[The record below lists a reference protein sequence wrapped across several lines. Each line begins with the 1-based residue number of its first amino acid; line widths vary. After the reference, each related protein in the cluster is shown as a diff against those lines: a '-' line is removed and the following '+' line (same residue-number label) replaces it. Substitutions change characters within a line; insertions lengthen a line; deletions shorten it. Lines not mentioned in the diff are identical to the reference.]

1 MTVPDLLDKG
11 GRKPIYGLI
20 VPQVSAMSASTIS
33 RHEAAPRERLPLAAL
48 LALAMTGFTA
58 IMTETLPA
66 GLLPQMA
73 GGLRVSEPLAG
84 QVVTAYALGSLAA
97 AVPLVALTQGLRRKP
112 VMLAAIAGFLAFNT
126 VTALST
132 SYAVALGARFLA
144 GVAAGLAWG
153 LLAGYAR
160 RMVVDRLK
168 GKALAVAMAGTPV
181 ALSLGVPAGTFL
193 GAAVGWR
200 AAFLVLSISTLALVA
215 WVIRSVPDF
224 PGQAAQGRL
233 SVGDVFRM
241 PGIRPVLATILLW
254 MAAHNALYTYVAPL
268 AARAGLAG
276 RVDLLLLGFG
286 AASLLGIAVTGLLV
300 DRALRALVL
309 ASLAGFAGAALLLG
323 LAGAAPAAAVAAVLA
338 WGLSFGGAAT
348 LLQTAAG
355 DAAGEGVDLANAMI
369 TTTWNAAIAAGGL
382 LGGALLGRWGA
393 ASLAPAALALAGAG
407 FAVALAARR
416 HAFKPGPRAGA

>member
-1 MTVPDLLDKG
+1 MTALISEADCVPYD
-11 GRKPIYGLI
+11 
-20 VPQVSAMSASTIS
+20 
-33 RHEAAPRERLPLAAL
+33 RLPLSAL

-66 GLLPQMA
+66 GLLPQISE
-73 GGLRVSEPLAG
+73 GLGISEPLAG
-84 QVVTAYALGSLAA
+84 QVVTAYALGSLVA

-112 VMLAAIAGFLAFNT
+112 VMLAAIAGFLVFNT
-126 VTALST
+126 VTALSN
-132 SYAVALGARFLA
+132 SYAIALVARFLA

-160 RMVVDRLK
+160 RMVVDSLK
-168 GKALAVAMAGTPV
+168 GKALALAMAGTPV

-193 GAAVGWR
+193 GAAIGWR
-200 AAFLVLSISTLALVA
+200 AAFLVLSLTTLALIA

-233 SVGDVFRM
+233 SVGAVFRM
-241 PGIRPVLATILLW
+241 PGIRPVLATILAW
-254 MAAHNALYTYVAPL
+254 MTAHNVLYTYVAPL
-268 AARAGLAG
+268 AARAGLAS

-286 AASLLGIAVTGLLV
+286 VASLIGIAATGFLV
-300 DRALRALVL
+300 DRFLRVLVL
-309 ASLAGFAGAALLLG
+309 TSLMAFVAAAGALG
-323 LAGAAPAAAVAAVLA
+323 PAGTLPVAAAGAVVV

-369 TTTWNAAIAAGGL
+369 TTVWNAAIAAGGL
-382 LGGALLGRWGA
+382 LGGFLLGRWGS
-393 ASLAPAALALAGAG
+393 ASLAPTALALAGA
-407 FAVALAARR
+407 ALAIALAAHR
-416 HAFKPGPRAGA
+416 HAFKPGPRAAA

>member
-1 MTVPDLLDKG
+1 MT
-11 GRKPIYGLI
+11 
-20 VPQVSAMSASTIS
+20 ASTFPAD
-33 RHEAAPRERLPLAAL
+33 RTTPRERLPLAAL

-66 GLLPQMA
+66 GLLPEMA
-73 GGLRVSEPLAG
+73 EGLHVSEPLAG

-132 SYAVALGARFLA
+132 SYAGALVARFLA
-144 GVAAGLAWG
+144 GVSAGLAWG

-160 RMVVDRLK
+160 RMVVGRLK

-200 AAFLVLSISTLALVA
+200 AAFLVLSVTTLALLA
-215 WVIRSVPDF
+215 WVVRSVPDF

-233 SVGDVFRM
+233 SIGDVFRT
-241 PGIRPVLATILLW
+241 PGVRPVLATIFAW
-254 MAAHNALYTYVAPL
+254 MTAHNVLYTYVAPL
-268 AARAGLAG
+268 AARASLAG
-276 RVDLLLLGFG
+276 RVDLLLFGFG

-300 DRALRALVL
+300 DRVLRALVL
-309 ASLAGFAGAALLLG
+309 ASLAAFLAAALALG
-323 LAGAAPAAAVAAVLA
+323 IGGTAPPVTAVAVLV

-348 LLQTAAG
+348 QLQTAAG

-382 LGGALLGRWGA
+382 VGGAMLGRWGA
-393 ASLAPAALALAGAG
+393 AALPPAALVLAGAAL
-407 FAVALAARR
+407 AVALLARR
-416 HAFKPGPRAGA
+416 YAFTPGPRAAA

>member
-1 MTVPDLLDKG
+1 MT
-11 GRKPIYGLI
+11 
-20 VPQVSAMSASTIS
+20 ASTFS
-33 RHEAAPRERLPLAAL
+33 TDEAASRERLPLAAL

-73 GGLRVSEPLAG
+73 EGLGVSVPLAG

-97 AVPLVALTQGLRRKP
+97 AVPLVAVTQGLRRKL
-112 VMLAAIAGFLAFNT
+112 VMLAAIVGFLAFNT

-132 SYAVALGARFLA
+132 SYTIALVARFLA

-181 ALSLGVPAGTFL
+181 ALALGVPAGTFL
-193 GAAVGWR
+193 GAAMGWR
-200 AAFLVLSISTLALVA
+200 AAFLVLSATTVALFA
-215 WVIRSVPDF
+215 WVVRSVPDF

-233 SVGDVFRM
+233 SIGAVFRT
-241 PGIRPVLATILLW
+241 PGIRPVLATILFW
-254 MAAHNALYTYVAPL
+254 MTAHNVLYTYVAPL

-300 DRALRALVL
+300 DRVLRTLVL
-309 ASLAGFAGAALLLG
+309 ASVAAFAAAALALGFAGT
-323 LAGAAPAAAVAAVLA
+323 APLIATSAVLV

-348 LLQTAAG
+348 QLQTAAG

-393 ASLAPAALALAGAG
+393 AALSPAALAFIGAAL
-407 FAVALAARR
+407 AVALFARR
-416 HAFKPGPRAGA
+416 HAFTPGPRAAA

>member
-1 MTVPDLLDKG
+1 MT
-11 GRKPIYGLI
+11 
-20 VPQVSAMSASTIS
+20 ASTIS
-33 RHEAAPRERLPLAAL
+33 AYEAEPRERLPLAAL

-66 GLLPQMA
+66 GLLPLMA
-73 GGLRVSEPLAG
+73 EGFQVSEPLAG
-84 QVVTAYALGSLAA
+84 QVVTAYALGSLAS

-112 VMLAAIAGFLAFNT
+112 VMLAAIAGFLVFNT
-126 VTALST
+126 VTAVST
-132 SYAVALGARFLA
+132 SYAVALVARFLA
-144 GVAAGLAWG
+144 GVSAGLAWG

-193 GAAVGWR
+193 GAVVGWR
-200 AAFLVLSISTLALVA
+200 AAFLVLSATTLALLA
-215 WVIRSVPDF
+215 WVVRSVPDF

-233 SVGDVFRM
+233 SIKDVFRT
-241 PGIRPVLATILLW
+241 PGVRPVLATIFAW
-254 MAAHNALYTYVAPL
+254 MTAHNVLYTYVAPL

-300 DRALRALVL
+300 DRVLRALVL
-309 ASLAGFAGAALLLG
+309 GSLAAFAAATLALGLGGTAPLTAGAA
-323 LAGAAPAAAVAAVLA
+323 VLV

-348 LLQTAAG
+348 QLQTAAG

-382 LGGALLGRWGA
+382 AGGALLGRWGA
-393 ASLAPAALALAGAG
+393 ASLAPAALALAGSAL
-407 FAVALAARR
+407 AVALFARR
-416 HAFKPGPRAGA
+416 HAFKPGPRAAA